1 MIKSTTTKESN
12 YFEIDTHEIYYET
25 QGKGEPLILLHGYTQ
40 SSIAWQSYVEKYSDK
55 YKVYL
60 IDLRG
65 HGKSSPFNNTFSVKS
80 ASEDVLKL
88 IEHLGIRK
96 IKGIGLSFGGDVL
109 LQMSC
114 LKPKL
119 IHSMI
124 IIGANGDWNSQDFPD
139 MLDTFNY
146 ENVEKFQW
154 IYDYHAGGDEQVKK
168 VLDELANYKI
178 KLTNEELLQVETKTL
193 IVLGDKA
200 EQISIESVVLLH
212 KTLKNSQLW
221 IVHNMGHYAHD
232 DDNKNEFLRLSKQF
246 LSFN

>member
-1 MIKSTTTKESN
+1 MRHMGN
-12 YFEIDTHEIYYET
+12 
-25 QGKGEPLILLHGYTQ
+25 GEPLLLLHGYTQ
-40 SSIAWQSYVEKYSDK
+40 SSIAWQSYVEEYSDN

-65 HGKSSPFNNTFSVKS
+65 HGKSSPFNETFSVKS
-80 ASEDVLKL
+80 ASQDVLKL
-88 IEHLGIRK
+88 IEHLGIQK

-119 IHSMI
+119 IDSMI

-139 MLDTFNY
+139 MLNTFNY

-154 IYDYHAGGDEQVKK
+154 IYDYHTGGNEQIKK

-178 KLTNEELLQVETKTL
+178 KLTNEELLQVDTKTL

-200 EQISIESVVLLH
+200 EQISIESVTHLH

-221 IVHNMGHYAHD
+221 VVPNTGHYAHD
-232 DDNKNEFLRLSKQF
+232 GDNRSEFLRLSKQF
-246 LSFN
+246 LSSN